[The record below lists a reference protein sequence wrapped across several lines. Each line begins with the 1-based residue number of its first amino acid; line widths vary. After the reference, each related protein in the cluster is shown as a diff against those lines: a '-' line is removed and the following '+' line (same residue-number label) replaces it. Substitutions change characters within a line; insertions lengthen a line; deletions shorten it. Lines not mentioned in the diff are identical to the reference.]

1 MKKQIFN
8 KKLMLRKVTIVNL
21 EKKEMQVVFAGGI
34 PTEIPVTCP
43 TRCCPNSLTLSYT
56 ECCM

>member
-1 MKKQIFN
+1 MKKEIFN
-8 KKLMLRKVTIVNL
+8 KKLMLKKVTIASL
-21 EKKEMQVVFAGGI
+21 EKNEMQKAFAGGI
-34 PTEIPVTCP
+34 PTELPVTCP